1 MWKEEQVWA
10 GNLRFLDISILFGT
24 SGATDLLVFESS
36 PIPVQ
41 MDSPNFV
48 APGLCLFSDNAYI
61 NRRFMATPI
70 SNLVVQHTENRV
82 DKDAYNLFYHSQ
94 LRINIECAFG
104 ILVNRFGWLRKQA
117 PVQYT
122 TIKKTMAT
130 ASCLCK
136 LHNFLIDC
144 TRLGIDNTVKETI
157 AEMTP
162 QDELNLAVEG
172 GVPLEGV
179 GTSQDVLR
187 HRITQ
192 IHGDHIPRACLLNH
206 VMERGLYRPVHNLER
221 NGSSR

>member
-82 DKDAYNLFYHSQ
+82 DKDAYNFYHSQ
-94 LRINIECAFG
+94 LRINIECAFST
-104 ILVNRFGWLRKQA
+104 LVNIFGWLTRKQA

-122 TIKKTMAT
+122 IKKTMAT
-130 ASCLCK
+130 AVSCLCNK
-136 LHNFLIDC
+136 LHNSLIDR
-144 TRLGIDNTVKETI
+144 RLGIDNTEQETI
-157 AEMTP
+157 
-162 QDELNLAVEG
+162 
-172 GVPLEGV
+172 
-179 GTSQDVLR
+179 LR
-187 HRITQ
+187 WRL
-192 IHGDHIPRACLLNH
+192 RMN
-206 VMERGLYRPVHNLER
+206 
-221 NGSSR
+221 